1 MEGYRKHRVLFDRL
15 GATIIAASV
24 DLLEDMRLLAEGKHF
39 PKREK
44 NMGFTIC
51 YGVTRELADCL
62 GAYWYDHEKNKD
74 TPYIMGADKDYM
86 QPAEFIIDCE
96 INKVISCAYSD
107 GGLGRMDAGD
117 VVGVLS
123 SIQNMKDEMP
133 HVWSW

>member
-1 MEGYRKHRVLFDRL
+1 LEGYRKHRVLFNRL

-24 DLLEDMRLLAEGKHF
+24 DLLEDMRLLAEGKRF

-44 NMGFTIC
+44 NMGFTFC
-51 YGVTRELADCL
+51 YGVTREL
-62 GAYWYDHEKNKD
+62 
-74 TPYIMGADKDYM
+74 ADKDYM

-123 SIQNMKDEMP
+123 SIQNIKDEMP

>member
-1 MEGYRKHRVLFDRL
+1 
-15 GATIIAASV
+15 
-24 DLLEDMRLLAEGKHF
+24 
-39 PKREK
+39 
-44 NMGFTIC
+44 
-51 YGVTRELADCL
+51 
-62 GAYWYDHEKNKD
+62 
-74 TPYIMGADKDYM
+74 M

-96 INKVISCAYSD
+96 INKVISCTYSD

>member
-15 GATIIAASV
+15 GATIITASV
-24 DLLEDMRLLAEGKHF
+24 DEFEDMRLLTEGERF

-51 YGVTRELADCL
+51 YGVTGELADSL

-74 TPYIMGADKDYM
+74 IPYIMVADKDYI

-96 INKVISCAYSD
+96 INKVISC
-107 GGLGRMDAGD
+107 
-117 VVGVLS
+117 
-123 SIQNMKDEMP
+123 IQ
-133 HVWSW
+133 

>member
-1 MEGYRKHRVLFDRL
+1 
-15 GATIIAASV
+15 
-24 DLLEDMRLLAEGKHF
+24 
-39 PKREK
+39 
-44 NMGFTIC
+44 MGFTIC
-51 YGVTRELADCL
+51 YGVTRELADSL

-74 TPYIMGADKDYM
+74 APYVMGADKDYM

-123 SIQNMKDEMP
+123 SIQNIKDEMP